1 MLRPAE
7 PGRPAWSTAR
17 LTALGAAGAT
27 VIALSSWWVGAIPN
41 SFQSHPPAAVA
52 WLRVGSIPPRSAFYV
67 GLGMLGL
74 AWLILARE
82 VLLGTRTMDRRAVV
96 TLVLAWALPVMAAM
110 PLGSRDLWAYAAQ
123 GNLIRHG
130 LDAYVASPADLA
142 GAFRDNVSPRWVH
155 ATDPYGPLWL
165 MVGRAIAVV
174 CGDHVVVTVFVTRL
188 TTLAGLLAALA
199 GLLRICARLGRRADR
214 AVVLAL
220 ANPLTLVLGLGG
232 GHNDLLMT
240 GLMVLGVAVVL
251 GSGGIWTTLG
261 GAAALMAVAA
271 AIKSPAAIGV
281 AFTVPLW
288 LARRERARRSAL
300 PTVAAACGVAVLGAG
315 AAFTAVS
322 LISGYGVGWVKQVS
336 ASAPVVNWMSL
347 PSAAAMVFKI
357 ASGSVRGATKLDPTM
372 EHFRSAGLVLA
383 AVVLVLLWCAAIA
396 SAGTWTASAG
406 LVGRARR
413 FSPMA
418 YLAIA
423 LTVIVLLGPSVQP
436 WYFGWAL
443 PFVALVNRPR
453 GVDGFL
459 LGASIGLVAM
469 IAPSGRGVQMSPQ
482 ILIVIAV
489 SAAIGW
495 WVVRTASVP
504 GDDDADRARAGVR
517 ADRGPDL

>member
-1 MLRPAE
+1 MLNPA
-7 PGRPAWSTAR
+7 TAR

-165 MVGRAIAVV
+165 MVGRAIAVL

-240 GLMVLGVAVVL
+240 GLMVLGAAVVL
-251 GSGGIWTTLG
+251 GSGGIWATLG
-261 GAAALMAVAA
+261 AAAALMAVAA

-288 LARRERARRSAL
+288 LGVRGGARRVAL
-300 PTVAAACGVAVLGAG
+300 PALAAAAAVAVVCAG
-315 AAFTAVS
+315 AAFAAVS
-322 LISGYGVGWVKQVS
+322 LVSGYGVGWVKQVN
-336 ASAPVVNWMSL
+336 ASAPVVSWMSL

-357 ASGSVRGATKLDPTM
+357 VSGSVRGATKLDPTM
-372 EHFRSAGLVLA
+372 EHFRSVGLGLA
-383 AVVLVLLWCAAIA
+383 AVLLVLLWSAALA
-396 SAGTWTASAG
+396 SAGMWPATPAG
-406 LVGRARR
+406 PIARARR
-413 FSPMA
+413 ICPMA
-418 YLAIA
+418 YLAVG

-443 PFVALVNRPR
+443 PFVALVTRPR
-453 GVDGFL
+453 GMDGFL
-459 LGASIGLVAM
+459 LGASIGLVVM

-482 ILIVIAV
+482 ILVVIAV
-489 SAAIGW
+489 SAALGW
-495 WVVRTASVP
+495 WVLRTASAP

-517 ADRGPDL
+517 ADGGPDL